1 MAEKTVVNYI
11 ILNVKHLDGDALE
24 WIQRNSKGY
33 EKAKIYEKK
42 KRSFINNL
50 IQQWLTGLRAI
61 LK

>member
-1 MAEKTVVNYI
+1 MAGKTVVNYI
-11 ILNVKHLDGDALE
+11 ILNVKLLDGDALE

-42 KRSFINNL
+42 KRSFRNNL
-50 IQQWLTGLRAI
+50 VQKWLTGLRAI